1 MSLASRIDLS
11 QCAAAQLWASLDPEV
26 RLASARL
33 LYAHDWGEAPT
44 RREADFAII
53 QGMRFRESAVRQ
65 LSVDKRAQY
74 LARSIRP
81 TDSLAG
87 SMLLALHLGERRA
100 MLSAFLD
107 ALKIPHENGLI
118 AEDHDMKPPSA
129 ATLEMAARAL
139 HDRFPGDEVELYL
152 ATLYVLDRHTWAGFQ
167 PLFGKWGQSPFTY
180 KTQ

>member
-11 QCAAAQLWASLDPEV
+11 QCAPAQLWSTLEPEV
-26 RLASARL
+26 RLTAARA
-33 LYAHDWGEAPT
+33 LYTHDWGESPT
-44 RREADFAII
+44 RREADFTIM

-87 SMLLALHLGERRA
+87 SMLLALHLEHRRA
-100 MLSAFLD
+100 MLAAFLD

-118 AEDHDMKPPSA
+118 SEAHDMKPPSPAALAQA
-129 ATLEMAARAL
+129 ATAL
-139 HDRFPGDEVELYL
+139 REQFPAEDVDLYL
-152 ATLYVLDRHTWAGFQ
+152 ATLYVLDRDTWAGLA
-167 PLFGKWGQSPFTY
+167 PLLK
-180 KTQ
+180 

>member
-11 QCAAAQLWASLDPEV
+11 QCAPAQLLATLDPEV
-26 RLASARL
+26 RLVAARA
-33 LYAHDWGEAPT
+33 LYTHDWGEAPT
-44 RREADFAII
+44 RREADFTIM

-65 LSVDKRAQY
+65 LSVDKRAHY
-74 LARSIRP
+74 LARSVRP

-87 SMLLALHLGERRA
+87 SMLLALHLEHRRA

-129 ATLEMAARAL
+129 AALKQAVSTLR
-139 HDRFPGDEVELYL
+139 DRFPADEVELYL
-152 ATLYVLDRHTWAGFQ
+152 ATLYVLDRDTWAG
-167 PLFGKWGQSPFTY
+167 LATLLE
-180 KTQ
+180 

>member
-11 QCAAAQLWASLDPEV
+11 QCAPSQLWATLDPEV
-26 RLASARL
+26 RMTAARA

-44 RREADFAII
+44 RREADFTIM

-87 SMLLALHLGERRA
+87 SMLLALHLENRRA
-100 MLSAFLD
+100 MLCAFLD

-118 AEDHDMKPPSA
+118 TEDHDMKPPSA
-129 ATLEMAARAL
+129 ATLTQAATAL
-139 HDRFPGDEVELYL
+139 RDRFPADEVDLYL
-152 ATLYVLDRHTWAGFQ
+152 ATLYVLDRDTWAG
-167 PLFGKWGQSPFTY
+167 LSTLLK
-180 KTQ
+180 